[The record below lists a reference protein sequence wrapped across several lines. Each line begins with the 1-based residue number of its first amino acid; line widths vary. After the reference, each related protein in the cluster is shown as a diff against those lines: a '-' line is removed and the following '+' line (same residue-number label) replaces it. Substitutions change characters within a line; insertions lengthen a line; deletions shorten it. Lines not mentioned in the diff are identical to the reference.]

1 MTITAYVDYYKSF
14 MEMQRKAST
23 LKETSVRLQDHCFNV
38 IVQNIISDDMKM
50 GMYFARTSPRYID
63 YSKVEKWKKKTKY
76 CLQELYEKGEI
87 CPRDWL
93 LVQAG
98 MDKRQTDIIN
108 TVNKLLYEVYADTKS
123 LLQRLGKVL
132 ISHSL

>member
-1 MTITAYVDYYKSF
+1 MLQKCSTLPVTLDYYKSF

-38 IVQNIISDDMKM
+38 IVKNIIIDDMKM
-50 GMYFARTSPRYID
+50 GMYFARTSPRYIE

-87 CPRDWL
+87 SPRDWL

-98 MDKRQTDIIN
+98 MDKRQTEVIN
-108 TVNKLLYEVYADTKS
+108 NVNKLLYEVYAETKT
-123 LLQRLGKVL
+123 LLQRLGKL
-132 ISHSL
+132 